1 MTAISSILLLALP
14 FALVIAAGTLI
25 RRRGNPAT
33 AERRTFLF
41 LSWVGMGLLS
51 AILAF
56 PRLLPQTGNSWAT
69 LLAPITIG
77 VIAMTLVYS
86 REWASLRRGE
96 KVLIILALICLAGLV
111 APPLWRGIVAGSWQ
125 LLGLDFLIPA
135 ILLIAAL
142 LAAVWMLGQHYPL
155 LSGVVVLCC
164 LALFNLSGMVAL
176 PLPGESP
183 GWLSLG
189 SLVVYLALPTLTVAA
204 AATLI
209 VNGLMALPTPGKT
222 GPILWRPMAGRLAL
236 AALLLGGFVYTF
248 WWVWVWDST
257 DDGIRGYLMIQ
268 VSTLAAITVGMV
280 IAMTTTGW
288 RRWLGLP
295 LAIGVIGLMFGT
307 ASLANGDRSPHH
319 RVTEARATRIQAALE
334 HFQTKTGSYPAELAA
349 LVPAELWW
357 IPQPMILPDQAWCY
371 EGGTDYFRLGAL
383 YREYWSTP
391 FLIVHD
397 YASAGD
403 IPETSWECDRQL
415 AEIGPQYEMVF
426 NTPATPIPLPTSA
439 VSVARTVVEPVLR
452 ANSFSVG
459 SWSPDG
465 AYFVFGLTSYYGE
478 LGDQMEIDLHFLQ
491 AETGEVCE
499 AGGAKWRAGQYSDGL
514 REHSAWL
521 ADGRLLY
528 VSEDGEMM
536 AVTPCADSVE
546 DLAVRYPVTFT
557 RALSFNEQNQRVL
570 LKSEDA
576 YWLLDTATLDARPI
590 TGIAANPSEIY
601 RGLYVWSP
609 GGERLALSLMHG
621 PDLSDEASLIV
632 VDVATGRVERSWPL
646 AAASDASLP
655 IVAWLAGDELLV
667 HDRKPLLMDLR
678 TDPPQTTDL
687 IGDIFLLD
695 IEYPTDFSSLDSL
708 PNLTGDGYYVGV
720 RANHPRNQGV
730 YLYASATGQ
739 VELFPHDSDSL
750 FFSPDGQWLRLPK
763 WEDTPTYRDEY
774 ELVWLDETRQTHRLA
789 VEGHTPRSHPQLF
802 PVYLASRAQLVF
814 SSSQGISLVSLPDG
828 ETLRFWEPAGKRDF
842 YRILA
847 TPNGEALVAVA
858 DGDGLYY
865 IPLPPGE

>member
-1 MTAISSILLLALP
+1 MTAISSILLLTFS
-14 FALVIAAGTLI
+14 FALVIAARTLV
-25 RRRGNPAT
+25 RRRGNPST
-33 AERRTFLF
+33 AVRRTFLF
-41 LSWVGMGLLS
+41 FIWASMGLLA

-56 PRLLPQTGNSWAT
+56 PRLLPQTGYVWAT
-69 LLAPITIG
+69 LLAPITTG
-77 VIAMTLVYS
+77 VVAMTLVYS

-96 KVLIILALICLAGLV
+96 KALIFLALICLTGLMV
-111 APPLWRGIVAGSWQ
+111 PPLWRGIAAGSWQ

-155 LSGVVVLCC
+155 LPGIVVLFC
-164 LALFNLSGMVAL
+164 LALFNVSGIVEL

-183 GWLSLG
+183 GWLLLG
-189 SLVVYLALPTLTVAA
+189 SLAVYLALPTLTVAA

-209 VNGLMALPTPGKT
+209 VTGLMVLPTSGKT
-222 GPILWRPMAGRLAL
+222 GPIPWQPVAGRLAL

-248 WWVWVWDST
+248 WWIWVWDST
-257 DDGIRGYLMIQ
+257 DDGVRGYLMIQ
-268 VSTLAAITVGMV
+268 VSTVAAITVGM
-280 IAMTTTGW
+280 IIGMTTTGW

-295 LAIGVIGLMFGT
+295 LAILVIGMMFGT

-334 HFQTKTGSYPAELAA
+334 HFQTKTGSYPTELAA
-349 LVPAELWW
+349 LVPDELWW
-357 IPQPMILPDQAWCY
+357 IPQPMVLPDQEWCY
-371 EGGTDYFRLGAL
+371 EGGADYFQLGAL

-391 FLIVHD
+391 FLVVQV

-403 IPETSWECDRQL
+403 VPETSWECDRQL
-415 AEIGPQYEMVF
+415 AEIGPQYEMLF
-426 NTPATPIPLPTSA
+426 NALATPIPLTPSIT
-439 VSVARTVVEPVLR
+439 SVARTAVEPVLP

-465 AYFVFGLTSYYGE
+465 EFLVFGLTRYYGE

-499 AGGAKWRAGQYSDGL
+499 AGGSKWRAGQYSDGL

-528 VSEDGEMM
+528 VSDDGEMM
-536 AVTPCADSVE
+536 ALTPCADSVE

-557 RALSFNEQNQRVL
+557 RALSFNEQHQRVL
-570 LKSEDA
+570 LKAEDA
-576 YWLLDTATLDARPI
+576 YWLLDTASLDAQPI
-590 TGIAANPSEIY
+590 TSIAASPSEIY
-601 RGLYVWSP
+601 RGFYVWSP
-609 GGERLALSLMHG
+609 DGERLALSLMHG
-621 PDLSDEASLIV
+621 PDLSDEASLII
-632 VDVATGRVERSWPL
+632 VDVATGKVERSWPL
-646 AAASDASLP
+646 IAASDASLP
-655 IVAWLAGDELLV
+655 IVEWLASDELLLL
-667 HDRKPLLMDLR
+667 DPTPFLMDLR
-678 TDPPQTTDL
+678 VDPPQTTDL

-695 IEYPTDFSSLDSL
+695 SEYPTDFSALDSL
-708 PNLTGDGYYVGV
+708 PNLAGDGYYVGV
-720 RANHPRNQGV
+720 RANHPRNQAV

-739 VELFPHDSDSL
+739 VELFQHDSDSL
-750 FFSPDGQWLRLPK
+750 FFSPGGQWLRLPK
-763 WEDTPTYRDEY
+763 WEETPTYRDEY

-802 PVYLASRAQLVF
+802 PVYLPGRAQLVF

-828 ETLRFWEPAGKRDF
+828 ETLRFWEPTGGRDF

-858 DGDGLYY
+858 DGGGLYY
-865 IPLPPGE
+865 IPLPPLE

>member
-1 MTAISSILLLALP
+1 MNAISSILLLALP
-14 FALVIAAGTLI
+14 LGLVVGAGTLV
-25 RRRGNPAT
+25 RRRGDPAT

-41 LSWVGMGLLS
+41 LVWTGMGLLS
-51 AILAF
+51 AILAL
-56 PRLLPQTGNSWAT
+56 PRLLPQTGYGWAT
-69 LLAPITIG
+69 LLAPITTG
-77 VIAMTLVYS
+77 VLAMTFVYS

-96 KVLIILALICLAGLV
+96 KALIVLALICLAGLV
-111 APPLWRGIVAGSWQ
+111 ASPLWRGIVAGNWQ

-135 ILLIAAL
+135 SLLIAVL
-142 LAAVWMLGQHYPL
+142 LAAVWMLGQHNPL
-155 LSGVVVLCC
+155 LPGVVVLFC
-164 LALFNLSGMVAL
+164 LALFNLSGMVEL

-183 GWLSLG
+183 GSLSLW
-189 SLVVYLALPTLTVAA
+189 LAVYLALPTLTVAA
-204 AATLI
+204 AATL
-209 VNGLMALPTPGKT
+209 VVTGLMVLPTSGKT
-222 GPILWRPMAGRLAL
+222 GLIPWRSVARRLAL

-257 DDGIRGYLMIQ
+257 DDGVRGYLMIQ

-280 IAMTTTGW
+280 IAMTTRGW

-295 LAIGVIGLMFGT
+295 LAIGVIGMMFGT
-307 ASLANGDRSPHH
+307 AASLATNDRSPHH
-319 RVTEARATRIQAALE
+319 QVTETRAARIQAALE
-334 HFQTKTGSYPAELAA
+334 RFQTKTGSYPAELAA
-349 LVPAELWW
+349 IVPAELWW
-357 IPQPMILPDQAWCY
+357 IPQPMILPDQEWCY
-371 EGGTDYFRLGAL
+371 QGGTDYFQLGAL

-391 FLIVHD
+391 FLVVQV

-403 IPETSWECDRQL
+403 VPETSWECDRQL

-465 AYFVFGLTSYYGE
+465 AYLVFGLTSYYGE

-499 AGGAKWRAGQYSDGL
+499 AGGSKWRAGQYSDGL

-521 ADGRLLY
+521 ADGSLLY

-546 DLAVRYPVTFT
+546 DMAIRYPVTFT

-576 YWLLDTATLDARPI
+576 YWLLDTASLDARPI
-590 TGIAANPSEIY
+590 TNIAAIPSEIY
-601 RGLYVWSP
+601 RGFYVWSL

-632 VDVATGRVERSWPL
+632 MDVATGRVERSWPL

-655 IVAWLAGDELLV
+655 IVTWLTSDELLLR
-667 HDRKPLLMDLR
+667 DSTPLLMDLHF
-678 TDPPQTTDL
+678 DPPRTTDL

-708 PNLTGDGYYVGV
+708 PNLAGDGYYVGV

-739 VELFPHDSDSL
+739 VELFQHDSDSL
-750 FFSPDGQWLRLPK
+750 FFFPGGQWLRLPK

-774 ELVWLDETRQTHRLA
+774 ELVWLDETRQTHQLA

-802 PVYLASRAQLVF
+802 PVYLPNRAQLVF
-814 SSSQGISLVSLPDG
+814 SSSQGISLVSLPFG
-828 ETLRFWEPAGKRDF
+828 ETLRFWEPAGGRDF

-865 IPLPPGE
+865 IPLPPLE